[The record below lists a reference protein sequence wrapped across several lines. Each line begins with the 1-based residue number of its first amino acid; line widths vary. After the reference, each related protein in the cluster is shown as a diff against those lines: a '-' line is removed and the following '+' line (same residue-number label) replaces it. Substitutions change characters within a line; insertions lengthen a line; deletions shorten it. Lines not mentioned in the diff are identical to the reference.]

1 MAKTPH
7 DAYYERIG
15 REARHKLG
23 RLVDDDAPETH
34 KELRDQLACAIRKSN
49 ADDLASAIICAIDA
63 RQAHH
68 ELEETKEV

>member
-7 DAYYERIG
+7 EAYYERVG

-34 KELRDQLACAIRKSN
+34 KELRDQLACAIRKSD
-49 ADDLASAIICAIDA
+49 ADDLASAIICVIDA
-63 RQAHH
+63 CMAHH
-68 ELEETKEV
+68 EIQENKEV